1 MSNDE
6 PEPGKCNAHP
16 TQDGGYCARY
26 PSKGRDR
33 CSSHGGESPQGMNS
47 PNAIHGLRSPHLS
60 EEDEEIYDEVREHS
74 NVELL
79 QEEFWMVKTKLLRA
93 ARATEGNEGVG
104 MAQDL
109 LDKIEDGEADE
120 EVVDALAKLLQVS
133 ETAVDRAIGR
143 LIDLSKRIHK
153 ETEGETVNLDHSGQ
167 IDSERSLS
175 DDDREAAL
183 ALIRQRNSEPEASTD
198 TDE

>member
-6 PEPGKCNAHP
+6 PVDGKCNAQ
-16 TQDGGYCARY
+16 TKDGGYCAN
-26 PSKGRDR
+26 PPVNGAER
-33 CSSHGGESPQGMNS
+33 CRMHGGTQPTGMDS
-47 PNAIHGLRSPHLS
+47 PNAIHGLRSPYLS

-79 QEEFWMVKTKLLRA
+79 QEELWMVKTKLLRA
-93 ARATEGNEGVG
+93 ARATGANEGVG

-120 EVVDALAKLLQVS
+120 DVVDALAKLLQVS
-133 ETAVDRAIGR
+133 ERAVDRMIGR

-175 DDDREAAL
+175 DEDRDAAL